1 MFQIPKST
9 TQDTLDFPIQQMIST
24 SFLHNP
30 EGQLLCGDF
39 SVLQNRE
46 KCRFSGSGKFCNSVF
61 PLTLFSV
68 SGWPRATW
76 EMGKVLEMGK
86 YHPSLSPKIAV
97 IPGYV
102 AGCLY
107 TRDM

>member
-24 SFLHNP
+24 SFLHSP

-46 KCRFSGSGKFCNSVF
+46 KCRFSGKSWFRQILQLNVPFDSLLYVWVGKDH
-61 PLTLFSV
+61 
-68 SGWPRATW
+68 R
-76 EMGKVLEMGK
+76 
-86 YHPSLSPKIAV
+86 Y
-97 IPGYV
+97 
-102 AGCLY
+102 
-107 TRDM
+107 